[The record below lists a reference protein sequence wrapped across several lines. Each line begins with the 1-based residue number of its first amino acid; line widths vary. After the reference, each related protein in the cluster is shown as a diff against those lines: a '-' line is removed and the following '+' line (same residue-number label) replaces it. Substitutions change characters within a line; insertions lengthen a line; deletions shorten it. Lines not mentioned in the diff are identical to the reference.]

1 MPHHTNN
8 KDNSTRVLY
17 VRVEVIWNNS
27 ESTLVKKKKKNDTAK
42 LANDNDIK
50 KHCQPQVT

>member
-27 ESTLVKKKKKNDTAK
+27 ESTLVKKKKKMTQ
-42 LANDNDIK
+42 LSWQMIM
-50 KHCQPQVT
+50 T